1 MEQVKQN
8 GPKNMEIA
16 LAEPMIIQNISTPDV
31 KVIERTKSYTMP
43 PWVVRVLDDDHN
55 TFEHVANCLIRHI
68 PNMTPDTAWALTEQ
82 VHHTG
87 QAAVWRGSKEQAE
100 HYHEQL
106 KAEGLTMAPIE
117 PD

>member
-1 MEQVKQN
+1 M
-8 GPKNMEIA
+8 GIA
-16 LAEPMIIQNISTPDV
+16 LAEPMTIHNISTPDV
-31 KVIERTKSYTMP
+31 KVIERTKSYVMP

-82 VHHTG
+82 VHQTG
-87 QAAVWRGSKEQAE
+87 QAAVWRGPKEQAE
-100 HYHEQL
+100 HYYEQL

>member
-1 MEQVKQN
+1 M
-8 GPKNMEIA
+8 GIA
-16 LAEPMIIQNISTPDV
+16 LAEPMTIQNISTPDV
-31 KVIERTKSYTMP
+31 KVIERTKSHVMP

-100 HYHEQL
+100 HYYEQL